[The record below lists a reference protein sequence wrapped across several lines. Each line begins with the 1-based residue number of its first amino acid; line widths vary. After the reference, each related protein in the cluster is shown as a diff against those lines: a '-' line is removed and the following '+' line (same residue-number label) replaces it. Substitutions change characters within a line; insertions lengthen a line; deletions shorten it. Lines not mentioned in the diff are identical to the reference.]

1 MPSFE
6 KVDVDAMELNKV
18 YYHCVDKKKRKT
30 NHLLTF
36 VVVPPRGKIEVDL
49 LLDSG
54 RPSPVLPVKPSEFID
69 PQQILD
75 YLAVREAYR
84 EELRD
89 KKNETRQFK
98 RARALGLNV

>member
-18 YYHCVDKKKRKT
+18 YHCVDKKKRKT
-30 NHLLTF
+30 NLSF
-36 VVVPPRGKIEVDL
+36 VVVQPGKIEADL
-49 LLDSG
+49 
-54 RPSPVLPVKPSEFID
+54 RRSPVEPVKPSEFID
-69 PQQILD
+69 PQQIRD

-84 EELRD
+84 EEIRD
-89 KKNETRQFK
+89 KKIETRQFK